1 MASTF
6 KLSPSL
12 VPVTLAVMVVLGG
25 VLGLVDLSARL
36 FKASMAFALPASSN
50 LKVFPE
56 ATKANVVVEPVASQ
70 VVAAFCWSAAQLAST
85 SLPVQLSANA
95 SVVKTATTEHIVKI
109 LRIFFPFAEFELS
122 KGTWGVL
129 LQSGVQVMTS
139 GGLAARDVGNR
150 GNGRERTS
158 RSE

>member
-109 LRIFFPFAEFELS
+109 LRIFFPYCR
-122 KGTWGVL
+122 VRI
-129 LQSGVQVMTS
+129 V
-139 GGLAARDVGNR
+139 
-150 GNGRERTS
+150 ERYLGSSIAIWCPSTDRRWFS
-158 RSE
+158 RS

>member
-36 FKASMAFALPASSN
+36 FKASMAFALPAASN

-109 LRIFFPFAEFELS
+109 LRIFFPFCRVRIVERYLGSSMAIWCPSNDRWWFSLS
-122 KGTWGVL
+122 
-129 LQSGVQVMTS
+129 
-139 GGLAARDVGNR
+139 
-150 GNGRERTS
+150 
-158 RSE
+158 

>member
-109 LRIFFPFAEFELS
+109 LRIFFPYC
-122 KGTWGVL
+122 GVRI
-129 LQSGVQVMTS
+129 V
-139 GGLAARDVGNR
+139 
-150 GNGRERTS
+150 ERYLGSSIAIWCPSNDRRWFS
-158 RSE
+158 RS

>member
-95 SVVKTATTEHIVKI
+95 SVVKTATTEHIVDRKSTR
-109 LRIFFPFAEFELS
+109 LNSSHL
-122 KGTWGVL
+122 V
-129 LQSGVQVMTS
+129 
-139 GGLAARDVGNR
+139 
-150 GNGRERTS
+150 
-158 RSE
+158 

>member
-50 LKVFPE
+50 FKVFPE
-56 ATKANVVVEPVASQ
+56 ASRANVVVEPVASQ

-95 SVVKTATTEHIVKI
+95 SVVKTATTALIVKI
-109 LRIFFPFAEFELS
+109 LRIFSFCRLRIVEGCYGENHCNRVS
-122 KGTWGVL
+122 K
-129 LQSGVQVMTS
+129 Q
-139 GGLAARDVGNR
+139 
-150 GNGRERTS
+150 
-158 RSE
+158 